1 MDPSTLLIL
10 VAVLAC
16 PIGMGVMMYMMNRQN
31 MGGQQGHS
39 MPGHTAPA
47 SEAERLKA
55 LREQRRRLEQ
65 EIGEAEKIAALEA
78 RKESLARAGG
88 APSDDGQPQPV
99 KSEN

>member
-16 PIGMGVMMYMMNRQN
+16 PIGMGVMMYMMNKNQ
-31 MGGQQGHS
+31 GGQQGHS
-39 MPGHTAPA
+39 MTGHT
-47 SEAERLKA
+47 SEADRLKT
-55 LREQRRRLEQ
+55 LREQRRMLEQ
-65 EIGEAEKIAALEA
+65 EIAEAEKIAVLEA
-78 RKESLARAGG
+78 KKESLARAGG